1 MGIEVWSYQTDCLD
15 QRMSTAAM
23 DKVVCKA
30 MYIGL
35 IKKLANCPNTDLLRQ
50 FLAELNLRARRKNAD
65 FWKCKANHLVC
76 PSFQAPTFQK
86 Y

>member
-1 MGIEVWSYQTDCLD
+1 
-15 QRMSTAAM
+15 M

-50 FLAELNLRARRKNAD
+50 FLAELNLRARRKNGD
-65 FWKCKANHLVC
+65 FGNVKQIIWFVQVFKLRLSKNINNNINNIILILLL
-76 PSFQAPTFQK
+76 
-86 Y
+86 

>member
-1 MGIEVWSYQTDCLD
+1 
-15 QRMSTAAM
+15 M

-65 FWKCKANHLVC
+65 FGNVKQIIWFVQVFKLRLSKNINNNINNIILILLL
-76 PSFQAPTFQK
+76 
-86 Y
+86 

>member
-1 MGIEVWSYQTDCLD
+1 MEIEVWSYQTDCLD

-23 DKVVCKA
+23 DKF
-30 MYIGL
+30 GL

-50 FLAELNLRARRKNAD
+50 FLAEPNLRARRKNAD

-76 PSFQAPTFQK
+76 FQAPTFEK